1 MAFPFILRFDQVLPV
16 CLHPILQNTFLE
28 ILLLITGGRGGG
40 EEIMSDICSE
50 GPSEKHR
57 RTVKSFQPVLHEM
70 EYIL

>member
-16 CLHPILQNTFLE
+16 CLNPILQNTFLE
-28 ILLLITGGRGGG
+28 ILLLITGGE
-40 EEIMSDICSE
+40 EEIMSNICSE

>member
-1 MAFPFILRFDQVLPV
+1 MSPSNLTKYIPGN
-16 CLHPILQNTFLE
+16 PIINYW
-28 ILLLITGGRGGG
+28 GGG